1 MNHPPVRIWMIA
13 GVCWVTSL
21 FTLAFTWLNWLHQ
34 RLDNGNNL
42 LGLLVV
48 SAALLFPGMLGYWL
62 VLGKRWVRWLFL
74 LLILAAMLVVL
85 LALVSPGLGPDAESE
100 PISLT
105 LPLAFLG
112 VAVVFAVIVFHYFA
126 RGSEA

>member
-13 GVCWVTSL
+13 GLCWVTSL
-21 FTLAFTWLNWLHQ
+21 CALLFTWLNWLHQ
-34 RLDNGNNL
+34 RNQHGNNW

-74 LLILAAMLVVL
+74 LLILAASFFVL
-85 LALVSPGLGPDAESE
+85 LALVSPGFGPDAESE

-112 VAVVFAVIVFHYFA
+112 VVLALTVIVFHYFS